1 MISFTILNFCI
12 ILCKI
17 QGFVNVWK
25 PKNVIVNKFYV
36 NMPKLSADIHSYPM
50 WKVQIYDNLDYD
62 EQKIVDKI
70 HKIIPY
76 LSYTKSI
83 EKYNHM
89 KNYGFCD
96 LLIDTKENTEFYTYL
111 LLSGDPVINCKCMP
125 VKDYKKKNK

>member
-62 EQKIVDKI
+62 EQKIIDKLQFF
-70 HKIIPY
+70 IIG
-76 LSYTKSI
+76 SI
-83 EKYNHM
+83 SLILNKLR
-89 KNYGFCD
+89 GLQFFC
-96 LLIDTKENTEFYTYL
+96 
-111 LLSGDPVINCKCMP
+111 LLSEIISFNIFTFIK
-125 VKDYKKKNK
+125 